1 MQSQAD
7 GYLLRLYMKPE
18 DPNTPPK
25 ASCEEAASAQIEV
38 HPVAGEI
45 LSQQRPDSPI
55 LRGRGRTHYRPMDG
69 PVETLAGDERP
80 ALVRKSETSELKK
93 PVEHARAED
102 DGTARKDREK
112 HSCAH
117 TEGEFEGQD
126 DADKENAGADGR
138 RQQESWP
145 AKLLDATNLGS
156 EEEVAR
162 SIRLA
167 EEEVK
172 GESEGVRS
180 FVDHTQRIVGREPT
194 PSTIATANST
204 MVGVSPTM
212 EEPVSSRPPSSAPTI
227 AESAIEPAAG
237 TKPSMP
243 LLSSGHAFLQALTK
257 RPIPPKYTTTRPDS
271 TQAPSL
277 PTEILP
283 DELPTATRTHPN
295 SSNAPSSPL
304 GQITST
310 GTLPTPS
317 GEHTIHIRPP
327 STSVEDKTA
336 SKQLSATQAK
346 PENHEDFFSEYRA
359 DSRPQNA
366 PTSPT
371 DHLPSNFALDSR
383 PIRAAPPVRT
393 AHEIKT
399 LTLLSGSG
407 SCGHIYRPCRYRKD
421 ELLKIGNAYRQ
432 KIFLALLEKEGRG
445 RIILGMTEGVSV

>member
-18 DPNTPPK
+18 DPNAPSK
-25 ASCEEAASAQIEV
+25 VSCEEAASAQIEE
-38 HPVAGEI
+38 HCVAGDI

-55 LRGRGRTHYRPMDG
+55 LRGRGRTRYRPMDG

-80 ALVRKSETSELKK
+80 ALGRKSETSELKK

-102 DGTARKDREK
+102 DGTARKDHEK
-112 HSCAH
+112 HNRAH

-126 DADKENAGADGR
+126 DADKEKAGADGR
-138 RQQESWP
+138 RRQASWP
-145 AKLLDATNLGS
+145 AKLPDATNLGS

-172 GESEGVRS
+172 GESKGVRS
-180 FVDHTQRIVGREPT
+180 FVDSTQPIVGREPT
-194 PSTIATANST
+194 PSTVATANST
-204 MVGVSPTM
+204 RAGVSAAM
-212 EEPVSSRPPSSAPTI
+212 EEAVSSRPPSSAPTI
-227 AESAIEPAAG
+227 AESAIDRAAG
-237 TKPSMP
+237 TQSSTP

-257 RPIPPKYTTTRPDS
+257 RPIPPKYTTTKSDS

-277 PTEILP
+277 PREILP

-304 GQITST
+304 GQITSS
-310 GTLPTPS
+310 GTLQTPS
-317 GEHTIHIRPP
+317 GEHTIHINPLP
-327 STSVEDKTA
+327 SSVEDETA
-336 SKQLSATQAK
+336 SKRLSAIQAK
-346 PENHEDFFSEYRA
+346 PENHGDFFSEYRA
-359 DSRPQNA
+359 DSKTQNA

-371 DHLPSNFALDSR
+371 YQLPSNFAPDCR
-383 PIRAAPPVRT
+383 PTRASPSVRT
-393 AHEIKT
+393 AHEFKT
-399 LTLLSGSG
+399 LTLLSGSS
-407 SCGHIYRPCRYRKD
+407 SCGHIYKSCRYGTN

-432 KIFLALLEKEGRG
+432 KVFLALLEKEGKG
-445 RIILGMTEGVSV
+445 RIILGMTEGV